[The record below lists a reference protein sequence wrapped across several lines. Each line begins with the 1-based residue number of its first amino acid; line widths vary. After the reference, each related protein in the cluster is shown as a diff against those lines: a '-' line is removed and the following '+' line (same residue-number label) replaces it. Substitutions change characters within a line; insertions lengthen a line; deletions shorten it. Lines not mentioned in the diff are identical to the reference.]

1 VGHRA
6 LKGPMPFLYP
16 SDAKTGQVKT
26 EMTTRADAKMEG
38 EVERQLA
45 LIREGAL
52 EVITED
58 DMRAKLRASLG
69 EARPLRVKL
78 GLDPTAPDIHLGH
91 TVVLGKLR
99 DFQELGHEVVFLVGD
114 FTSRIGDPSGWS
126 KTRPPL
132 SPEEIRA
139 NAETYCEQAFK
150 ILDEKKTTVDYNSRW
165 LEPMAFA
172 DVIRLAAKYT
182 VARMIERDDFAKRL
196 AEGLPISLHE
206 LLYPLA
212 QAYDS
217 VALEADVELGGSD
230 QKFNLMVVRDIQRE
244 FGQEPEVAVIT
255 PLLVGTDGSRK
266 MSKSFGNYV
275 GVAEAPEEIYGK
287 LMSVSDELMLDYFEI
302 LRLKTAEE
310 ITALKQD
317 LASSRVHPKE
327 AKMELARRVV
337 ETYHDA
343 AAARAAEEHFERVHK
358 EHLAPK
364 DIPVFI
370 FERGSVNNTPVEIMV
385 GAGLVTSKSEARR
398 LVKQGGVEVDGRRLE
413 EGEGDIP
420 LTFTEGDS
428 FVVKVGKRKFA
439 RVVIE

>member
-1 VGHRA
+1 
-6 LKGPMPFLYP
+6 
-16 SDAKTGQVKT
+16 
-26 EMTTRADAKMEG
+26 MTTRADAKMEG

-58 DMRAKLRASLG
+58 DMRAKLRASLS

-91 TVVLGKLR
+91 TVVLNKLR

-150 ILDEKKTTVDYNSRW
+150 ILAEKKTTIDYNSRW

-255 PLLVGTDGSRK
+255 PLLVGTDGSQK
-266 MSKSFGNYV
+266 MSKSLGNYV

-287 LMSVSDELMLDYFEI
+287 LMSVSDELMFDYLEI

-310 ITALKQD
+310 ITALKGD

-327 AKMELARRVV
+327 AKMELARRIV

-358 EHLAPK
+358 ERLAPEEM
-364 DIPVFI
+364 P
-370 FERGSVNNTPVEIMV
+370 SHTPSANPIALAALLQE
-385 GAGLVTSKSEARR
+385 AGLVKSRSEARR
-398 LVKQGGVEVDGRRLE
+398 LIAQNAVTVNDEKVDDPQAEVRFEGGE
-413 EGEGDIP
+413 
-420 LTFTEGDS
+420 
-428 FVVKVGKRKFA
+428 VVKVGKRKFL
-439 RVVIE
+439 RVEL